1 MRALRLPIALLI
13 LAATATV
20 GTAQGLWT
28 TRTSQPTMMDSV
40 AQVAAVQRI
49 AVREQAQVP
58 MAASMGLIGVGLL
71 GMGFVGTRRKA

>member
-13 LAATATV
+13 LAATATA

-28 TRTSQPTMMDSV
+28 TRTAQPSMMDSV
-40 AQVAAVQRI
+40 AQVAAVQRN
-49 AVREQAQVP
+49 AMRETAQVP